1 MQSMGFGCQSMV
13 KPIKRMLLKHPRD
26 AFLSPENIAAQW
38 QELNYLSAPDFAK
51 ALDEYER
58 FASLLSKTIR
68 ELDYLPPDAQSG
80 LDSIYVHDPVIVTQR
95 GAILCNMGKEQRRR
109 EPAAIGEYLQRIG
122 VPILGRISGDGTLE
136 GGDVVW
142 VDERTLAVGRG
153 YRTNDEG
160 IRQLREL
167 TADIVDEIVVVPL
180 PHWNGP
186 ADVLHLMSFLSPIDH
201 DLALV
206 YTRLMPVPFRE
217 WLLTRGVRLVEVPDT
232 EYDTM
237 ACNVLAVA
245 PRQCIMLEGNPR
257 TRKLLEAEGV
267 EVRVFGGA
275 EICAKGAGGP
285 TCLTRPILRE

>member
-1 MQSMGFGCQSMV
+1 
-13 KPIKRMLLKHPRD
+13 
-26 AFLSPENIAAQW
+26 
-38 QELNYLSAPDFAK
+38 
-51 ALDEYER
+51 
-58 FASLLSKTIR
+58 
-68 ELDYLPPDAQSG
+68 
-80 LDSIYVHDPVIVTQR
+80 
-95 GAILCNMGKEQRRR
+95 
-109 EPAAIGEYLQRIG
+109 
-122 VPILGRISGDGTLE
+122 LE

-160 IRQLREL
+160 LRQLREL
-167 TADIVDEIVVVPL
+167 TADIVDEIVVVAL

-206 YTRLMPVPFRE
+206 YSRLMPVPFRE
-217 WLLTRGVRLVEVPDT
+217 WLLARGNRLVEVPDE

-245 PRQCIMLEGNPR
+245 PRKCIMLEGNPR
-257 TRKLLEAEGV
+257 TRELLEAEGV

-285 TCLTRPILRE
+285 TCLTCPILHE

>member
-1 MQSMGFGCQSMV
+1 
-13 KPIKRMLLKHPRD
+13 
-26 AFLSPENIAAQW
+26 
-38 QELNYLSAPDFAK
+38 
-51 ALDEYER
+51 
-58 FASLLSKTIR
+58 
-68 ELDYLPPDAQSG
+68 
-80 LDSIYVHDPVIVTQR
+80 
-95 GAILCNMGKEQRRR
+95 MGKEQRRR
-109 EPAAIGEYLQRIG
+109 EPAAIGEYLPQIG

-186 ADVLHLMSFLSPIDH
+186 TDVLHLMSFLSPIDH

-206 YTRLMPVPFRE
+206 YSRLMPVPFRE